1 MRAYVLPTTP
11 VGFRHTPELRNCPLC
26 GQFRDRAQHRLR
38 ERTGVKAEGMSF
50 AHPFATG
57 AVSRRGTAARGR
69 SPKPNRP
76 TPKAAH
82 ERGRSRGPLQGCRL
96 SGSEKVPVPR
106 CLKAKK
112 HRAPTNI
119 LRSKRFWGKRVRA
132 YVLPTTPVGFRH
144 TPELRN
150 CPLCGQFRDRA
161 QHRLRERASDR
172 VKPLGE
178 RPRAYKVRFAATWY
192 RRADSNRYA
201 LRHRI
206 LSPARLPISPR
217 RYVPLL

>member
-82 ERGRSRGPLQGCRL
+82 ERSRSRGPLQGCRL

-178 RPRAYKVRFAATWY
+178 RPRAYKVRFANE
-192 RRADSNRYA
+192 RVGLPKKIRAA
-201 LRHRI
+201 EI
-206 LSPARLPISPR
+206 FWEKEGPA
-217 RYVPLL
+217 